1 MPSVVYSMET
11 VIWYRDRAGAA
22 LVLRQLTE
30 MGASGRRGSL
40 YEKDHASSCRRSF
53 LRHDGLPPK
62 SFSVTIGCTHDTH
75 QTTSDMSCPITY
87 TIHGS

>member
-11 VIWYRDRAGAA
+11 VIWYRDREGAA
-22 LVLRQLTE
+22 LVLRQWKE

-40 YEKDHASSCRRSF
+40 CEKDHASSCRRSV

-75 QTTSDMSCPITY
+75 HNMSCCPITY
-87 TIHGS
+87 TIYGS